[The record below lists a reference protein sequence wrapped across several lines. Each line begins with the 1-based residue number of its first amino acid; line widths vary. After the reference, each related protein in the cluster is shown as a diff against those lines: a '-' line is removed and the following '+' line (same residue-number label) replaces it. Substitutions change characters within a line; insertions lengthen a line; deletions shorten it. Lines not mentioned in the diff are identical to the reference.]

1 MWKTP
6 SSSSHWIPGSLR
18 QGIAETAP
26 VDIERFLQR
35 GCPVNI
41 IVDCKARPHIRLV
54 EIKLA
59 MQPERSGIAAQIVA
73 LLSRAA
79 AIVTGRTDQK
89 IHIRI
94 AQDAVQRMKSLILQ
108 FPVPESIAIKNAD
121 QFRGFHRLLRTG
133 GKHGNTVGNGIAGEH
148 PVVDDRRAFG
158 Q

>member
-1 MWKTP
+1 MVKCGNALQQQP
-6 SSSSHWIPGSLR
+6 LDSGSLR

-94 AQDAVQRMKSLILQ
+94 ARMRFS
-108 FPVPESIAIKNAD
+108 A
-121 QFRGFHRLLRTG
+121 
-133 GKHGNTVGNGIAGEH
+133 
-148 PVVDDRRAFG
+148 
-158 Q
+158 